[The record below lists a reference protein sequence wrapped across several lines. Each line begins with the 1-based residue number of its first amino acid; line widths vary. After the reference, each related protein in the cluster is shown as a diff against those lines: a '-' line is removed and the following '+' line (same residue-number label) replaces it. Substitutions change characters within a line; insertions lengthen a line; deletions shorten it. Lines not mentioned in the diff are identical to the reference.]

1 MKSPAWR
8 KRQVDLIMVVERDVS
23 SEMWQ
28 KQNPRDLRH
37 EGFEKAGNNLLSR
50 YSHYHGPQVLNGR
63 VRNGNGCGH
72 LGMVTGKD
80 TVVSGQ

>member
-1 MKSPAWR
+1 MGKS
-8 KRQVDLIMVVERDVS
+8 KTLVVS
-23 SEMWQ
+23 
-28 KQNPRDLRH
+28 H

-72 LGMVTGKD
+72 LGMVTGK
-80 TVVSGQ
+80 THVLPVLV